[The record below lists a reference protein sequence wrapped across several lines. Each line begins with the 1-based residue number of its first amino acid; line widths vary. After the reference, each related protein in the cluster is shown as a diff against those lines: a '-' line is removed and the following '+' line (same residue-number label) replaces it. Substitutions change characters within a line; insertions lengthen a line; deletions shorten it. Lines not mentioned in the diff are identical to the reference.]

1 MKDFVLAALPWVL
14 CGVAVAIICSR
25 MGRREEKKSGKLDQ
39 RIAIGLA
46 LGLMFGPALNSIG
59 LWENHGIGLAL
70 GPLWGMALAL
80 LFDNKK
86 STDEE

>member
-1 MKDFVLAALPWVL
+1 M
-14 CGVAVAIICSR
+14 
-25 MGRREEKKSGKLDQ
+25 
-39 RIAIGLA
+39 A
-46 LGLMFGPALNSIG
+46 LGLMFGSALNSIG
-59 LWENHGIGLAL
+59 IWQNHGMGLAL

>member
-25 MGRREEKKSGKLDQ
+25 MGSREEKKSGKVDQ

-46 LGLMFGPALNSIG
+46 LGLMFGSALNSIG
-59 LWENHGIGLAL
+59 LWQNHGIGLAL

-80 LFDNKK
+80 LLDNKK

>member
-1 MKDFVLAALPWVL
+1 MRISP
-14 CGVAVAIICSR
+14 ISSR
-25 MGRREEKKSGKLDQ
+25 LWRPEEKKSGKVDK

-46 LGLMFGPALNSIG
+46 LGLMFGSALNSIG
-59 LWENHGIGLAL
+59 IWQNHGMGLAL

>member
-25 MGRREEKKSGKLDQ
+25 MGRREEKKSGKVDQ

-46 LGLMFGPALNSIG
+46 LGLMFGSALNSIG
-59 LWENHGIGLAL
+59 LWQNHGMGLAL